1 MAHQRREKRLR
12 QDLTEREVIQTRGVA
27 RQSPETMAYLKKCE
41 AVTNI
46 ENVGS
51 DVVMFNFD
59 PKQQPTE
66 GVPSGVWFD
75 LSEAPF

>member
-1 MAHQRREKRLR
+1 
-12 QDLTEREVIQTRGVA
+12 
-27 RQSPETMAYLKKCE
+27 MAYLEKCE
-41 AVTNI
+41 AVTNII

-66 GVPSGVWFD
+66 GVPQGVWFD